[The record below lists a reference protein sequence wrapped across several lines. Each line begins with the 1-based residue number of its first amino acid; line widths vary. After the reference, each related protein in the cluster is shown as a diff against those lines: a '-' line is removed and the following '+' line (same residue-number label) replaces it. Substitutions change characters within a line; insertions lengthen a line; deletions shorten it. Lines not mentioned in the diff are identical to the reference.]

1 MPADELTQ
9 QQGLDPAGTSVGGAA
24 RSWQEYCRLRYC
36 LTDIGSV
43 PDQTSQELSSE
54 AVIKLKSVAVFCA
67 SSNDADPSYIDL
79 AQRVGQRLAHERIIL
94 VYGGGYSGLMGAVA
108 QATMEAG
115 GEVTGVIP
123 GGLFSNGIPEDEVTT
138 LEVVADMHQRK
149 ARMYELSDGFI
160 GLPGGLG
167 TFEEVFE
174 AATWTQLGLHAGGR
188 SKTVVLLDEDG
199 FWDGAHAL
207 LDKAT
212 AGGVLTKTNRPII
225 QGASSIDET
234 LRVLR
239 LDRTNDLPKFVNEQ
253 PNNSG

>member
-1 MPADELTQ
+1 
-9 QQGLDPAGTSVGGAA
+9 
-24 RSWQEYCRLRYC
+24 
-36 LTDIGSV
+36 
-43 PDQTSQELSSE
+43 
-54 AVIKLKSVAVFCA
+54 
-67 SSNDADPSYIDL
+67 
-79 AQRVGQRLAHERIIL
+79 
-94 VYGGGYSGLMGAVA
+94 MGAVA

-149 ARMYELSDGFI
+149 ARMYELSDGFV

-188 SKTVVLLDEDG
+188 SKTIVLLDEDG

-212 AGGVLTKTNRPII
+212 ASGVLTKTNRPII
-225 QGASSIDET
+225 QGASTIDEALQI
-234 LRVLR
+234 LRS
-239 LDRTNDLPKFVNEQ
+239 DRANDLPQFVTDKH
-253 PNNSG
+253 NNGA

>member
-1 MPADELTQ
+1 M
-9 QQGLDPAGTSVGGAA
+9 
-24 RSWQEYCRLRYC
+24 LR
-36 LTDIGSV
+36 
-43 PDQTSQELSSE
+43 LSSE
-54 AVIKLKSVAVFCA
+54 VVITLKSVAVFCA
-67 SSNDADPSYIDL
+67 SSNDAEPSYIDL
-79 AQRVGQRLAHERIIL
+79 AQRVGQRLAHERLRL
-94 VYGGGYSGLMGAVA
+94 VYGGGHSGLMGAVA

-123 GGLFSNGIPEDEVTT
+123 GGLFTNGIPEDEVTT

-188 SKTVVLLDEDG
+188 AKTMVLLDEDG

-212 AGGVLTKTNRPII
+212 SGGVLTEKNRPII
-225 QGASSIDET
+225 QGASTIDQA
-234 LRVLR
+234 LRILHT
-239 LDRTNDLPKFVNEQ
+239 DRTTELPKFVTGQLND
-253 PNNSG
+253 GA